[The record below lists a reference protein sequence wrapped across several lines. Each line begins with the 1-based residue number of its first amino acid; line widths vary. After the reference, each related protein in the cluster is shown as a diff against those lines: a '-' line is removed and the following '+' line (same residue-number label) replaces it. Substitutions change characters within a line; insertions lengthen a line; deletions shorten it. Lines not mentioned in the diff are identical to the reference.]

1 MHVRR
6 GEDTVL
12 TPRLHDEL
20 GVPEADAER
29 FLEAVRG
36 ALDETT
42 GAEDLYG
49 RVARHTRLPPG
60 KARELTQVACRLIGE
75 ELGPVEL
82 AHLESFM
89 PGDVIEL
96 LTPPASSTPPTP
108 PRHPVDQ
115 GETLASGRPGSRH
128 PLSEAVPGHQDSI
141 AHGGR
146 HPHRH

>member
-1 MHVRR
+1 M
-6 GEDTVL
+6 L

-20 GVPEADAER
+20 GVEEPDAER
-29 FLEAVRG
+29 FLEAVRR

-42 GAEDLYG
+42 GAEDLYR
-49 RVARHTRLPPG
+49 RVARRTGLPAG
-60 KARELTQVACRLIGE
+60 KARELTQVACRLLGD
-75 ELGPVEL
+75 ELDEVEL

-96 LTPPASSTPPTP
+96 LAPPARRLESPPP
-108 PRHPVDQ
+108 HHPHDP

-128 PLSEAVPGHQDSI
+128 PLSQSAPGHHDSI

-146 HPHRH
+146 HPHHH